1 MQELTLLND
10 KLDALLR
17 KYASLKSENQR
28 LQETV
33 AQQVEEMGKLR
44 EKIAGME
51 ENVLASQISNTAIS
65 DSDKDVMKKQ
75 LDTVIG
81 EIDKILST
89 LND

>member
-1 MQELTLLND
+1 MQELTQLND
-10 KLDALLR
+10 KLDALLK

-28 LQETV
+28 LQDTIAGHVQEI
-33 AQQVEEMGKLR
+33 GKLN
-44 EKIAGME
+44 EKVAYME
-51 ENVLASQISNTAIS
+51 ENVLATQI
-65 DSDKDVMKKQ
+65 DKSTVNNDDKEVMKKQ